1 MLLTLVLVR
10 SYNMENIKIIEV
22 TNLMDGSV
30 TEHVIINRGNNEF
43 TSMPKSVYDAQQE
56 GNN

>member
-1 MLLTLVLVR
+1 
-10 SYNMENIKIIEV
+10 MENIKIIEV